1 MGRRALLVHTL
12 ELGLTRMPV
21 YQSMCKEPLV
31 TFEISSELQKSLS
44 LLAFLNPGS
53 ASWSWAC
60 GKAAHSWAD
69 SSCSVSLLCDRPVQI
84 ELIAYEFPLACHIGR
99 QIHTWFLTAFFPNL
113 GQAKGTQRERSRS
126 WNLSGL
132 VCTLTED
139 LFASSVT
146 PPTSLKSARA
156 SDSFW
161 SMRSDQSENSQL
173 PLHSSKYWVAKRPV
187 GGKS

>member
-1 MGRRALLVHTL
+1 MGRRALLAHTL

-21 YQSMCKEPLV
+21 YESMCKEPLM

-99 QIHTWFLTAFFPNL
+99 QIHTWFLTGPSQRHTETKESILEFIWLGLYSNRRSVCVHCHSTHKPEICLGFWQLLIYEIRPIREFP
-113 GQAKGTQRERSRS
+113 
-126 WNLSGL
+126 
-132 VCTLTED
+132 
-139 LFASSVT
+139 T
-146 PPTSLKSARA
+146 PP
-156 SDSFW
+156 
-161 SMRSDQSENSQL
+161 SQF
-173 PLHSSKYWVAKRPV
+173 
-187 GGKS
+187 